1 MKIRKNKWRCLG
13 GKRWIV
19 LAAALLLLWGNPI
32 VSRAEAKGVV
42 IPNSVNIRKIPEQ
55 GSEVIGSST
64 AGKEIDIRG
73 QVESGGILWY
83 QVYIDAN
90 TLGYVRADMIEKKGD
105 GTIPTVTVSAEN
117 NGSQSEAQLTDGGG
131 ENGQETPSQT
141 PAPEGG
147 AKVEAQEAMDPQYAT
162 TNVQA
167 KVRPDPS
174 TSNPHVDS
182 LTPGTQMVVS
192 GKSVGSDS
200 KTWYYVTF
208 TGSNGS
214 ERTGYIRSDL
224 LDLGEMLP
232 MEEPP
237 VEAPAEEPQEP
248 DEPQVRNDYELK
260 IETDSDGVATWYLY
274 NNIKGEKEPL
284 LPLLESMSSQSVD
297 DEKGTGAL
305 VKQRIAIVVLSVLLV
320 ILAAAVVILA
330 FKLRDSY
337 YEDDDEDDEEDE
349 RKTARRESQE
359 RDERRTARRESAGR
373 EADGSRRTAGSE
385 ERAARRRAGEGEPRR
400 REGQSRGTERQEG
413 RRRER
418 EVTYEEDASAEA
430 VRPASRRKTKNFL
443 LDDDEFEFEFLNM
456 DDKDLK

>member
-1 MKIRKNKWRCLG
+1 MKTRKSKWRCVG
-13 GKRWIV
+13 GRRWIV
-19 LAAALLLLWGNPI
+19 LLAALLLLWGNPI
-32 VSRAEAKGVV
+32 ISRAEAKGVV
-42 IPNSVNIRKIPEQ
+42 IPNSVNIRKTPEQ

-83 QVYIDAN
+83 QVYINAD
-90 TLGYVRADMIEKKGD
+90 TMGYVRADMIEKKGD
-105 GTIPTVTVSAEN
+105 GSIPTVSVSAGGTAE
-117 NGSQSEAQLTDGGG
+117 QPADEAGEAGG
-131 ENGQETPSQT
+131 ETPSQPT
-141 PAPEGG
+141 VSEGG
-147 AKVEAQEAMDPQYAT
+147 AQVEAQEAMDLQYAT

-182 LTPGTQMVVS
+182 LTPGTQVVVS

-232 MEEPP
+232 
-237 VEAPAEEPQEP
+237 VEAPPEETPAEAPEEPVES
-248 DEPQVRNDYELK
+248 VRNDYELK
-260 IETDSDGVATWYLY
+260 IETDAEGVATWFLY
-274 NNIKGEKEPL
+274 DNIKGEKQAL
-284 LPLLESMSSQSVD
+284 LPLLESTPSQSVD
-297 DEKGTGAL
+297 DEKGTGAI
-305 VKQRIAIVVLSVLLV
+305 VKQRIAIVVLAVLLV
-320 ILAAAVVILA
+320 ALAITVVILA
-330 FKLRDSY
+330 FKLRDTY
-337 YEDDDEDDEEDE
+337 YEDDDEEEEEE
-349 RKTARRESQE
+349 RRPARRDSAE
-359 RDERRTARRESAGR
+359 RDERRSARRESVGK
-373 EADGSRRTAGSE
+373 ESDGSRRTAGSE
-385 ERAARRRAGEGEPRR
+385 ERSTRRRTAASGGEPRR
-400 REGQSRGTERQEG
+400 REGQSREGDRQES

-418 EVTYEEDASAEA
+418 EVSYEEDASAEA
-430 VRPASRRKTKNFL
+430 VKPASRRKAKNFL